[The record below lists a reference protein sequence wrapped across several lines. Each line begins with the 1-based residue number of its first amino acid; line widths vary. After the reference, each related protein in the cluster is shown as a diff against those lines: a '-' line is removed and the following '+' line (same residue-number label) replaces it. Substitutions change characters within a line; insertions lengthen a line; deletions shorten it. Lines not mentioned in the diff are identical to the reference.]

1 MSDRM
6 QLEYEVSVT
15 GLGEAAITAE
25 NAGKSADQAAAALNS
40 AKTTGS
46 QTLPVLLMSVRS
58 LNASRLAVQQTSRA
72 ITELDPQA
80 ALYGFLNMM
89 QVVRNLTSLTT
100 MLKEST
106 GAASAAQAILATLT
120 GNWWIIPVALAAGA
134 IVYSKIKSMQTGG
147 PVEKTG
153 LYLLHEG
160 EYVQPAEARYTTE
173 RTTTIIQQR
182 LQPVT
187 HASFG
192 PVFVTFQ
199 KQPDSCIDSKSM
211 LRALGP
217 KIMEQIRRGV

>member
-1 MSDRM
+1 MSDKM

-40 AKTTGS
+40 ARAQGS
-46 QTLPVLLMSVRS
+46 KTLPVMLMSVRA

-153 LYLLHEG
+153 LYYLHEG
-160 EYVQPAEARYTTE
+160 EYVQPVETRYTTE
-173 RTTTIIQQR
+173 RPTTVIHHR
-182 LQPVT
+182 LEPVA
-187 HASFG
+187 HSSFG
-192 PVFVTFQ
+192 PIFVTFQ
-199 KQPDSCIDSKSM
+199 KEPERGVDSGSL
-211 LRALGP
+211 LRELGP
-217 KIMEQIRRGV
+217 KIMEQIRRGA